1 MPFYSPAL
9 ARRRKTEPYRL
20 SAQSQR
26 RDEGLITPHVLFAQV
41 AEKPSSLSDEHQE
54 ASPCRMVVAVI
65 LQVSGQVAYTST
77 KDCDL
82 NLCGSG
88 IRWVSPI
95 FFNDLG
101 LGLQIQLASAL
112 GCRRSSV
119 LLSFVSSQA

>member
-1 MPFYSPAL
+1 
-9 ARRRKTEPYRL
+9 
-20 SAQSQR
+20 
-26 RDEGLITPHVLFAQV
+26 
-41 AEKPSSLSDEHQE
+41 
-54 ASPCRMVVAVI
+54 MVVAVV

-82 NLCGSG
+82 DLRGSG

-101 LGLQIQLASAL
+101 LGLQIQLASAV

-119 LLSFVSSQA
+119 LLSFVSI